1 MKRKVE
7 FTRPVL
13 LGSLARN
20 VTKTCPVLLGSL
32 ASKVVERQTT
42 TVEFKGPVLLGSLV
56 LTAYETLSES
66 PWEGPDL
73 AAACGIG

>member
-1 MKRKVE
+1 M
-7 FTRPVL
+7 
-13 LGSLARN
+13 SLN
-20 VTKTCPVLLGSL
+20 TGPVLLGSL

-42 TVEFKGPVLLGSLV
+42 KVEFKAPVLLGSLV
-56 LTAYETLSES
+56 LTACETLSES